1 MVDEKK
7 VRTMIELARYEEG
20 EGKEDLRIRRFY
32 RGDYLTVQLIKN
44 WFLTTISYI
53 LLLAL
58 LVGGNLEFLMNNL
71 DSMDLPVVIS
81 LILIGYVALIG
92 LYLSPLRACK
102 KAPSGI
108 CCEAAVAVP
117 HEVIREHTLQFM
129 MMRQTMYC
137 ARL

>member
-20 EGKEDLRIRRFY
+20 EGREDLRIRRFY
-32 RGDYLTVQLIKN
+32 RGDFLTVQLIKN

-71 DSMDLPVVIS
+71 DSMDIPVVLS

-92 LYLSPLRACK
+92 LYLAITYISSAVRYGRARKRLREYVVK
-102 KAPSGI
+102 LRSLYRMK
-108 CCEAAVAVP
+108 
-117 HEVIREHTLQFM
+117 
-129 MMRQTMYC
+129 
-137 ARL
+137 